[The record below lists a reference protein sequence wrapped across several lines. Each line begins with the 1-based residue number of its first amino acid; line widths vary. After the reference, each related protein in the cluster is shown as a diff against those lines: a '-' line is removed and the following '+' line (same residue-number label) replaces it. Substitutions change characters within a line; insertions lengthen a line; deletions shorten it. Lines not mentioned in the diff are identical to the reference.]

1 MPNNLLVNP
10 VIINSL
16 PMAASYKAATAT
28 QGPAGLGLFSYLR
41 IEKVI
46 WESPA
51 AVGNIVAIKDPA
63 SGAILLPMTCEA
75 AGSSPVFDWTAKPRR
90 WSDFIVTNLDSGTLY
105 IYLA

>member
-1 MPNNLLVNP
+1 MQNNLLVNP
-10 VIINSL
+10 VIITT

-28 QGPAGLGLFSYLR
+28 QGPAGLGSFSYLR

-51 AVGNIVAIKDPA
+51 VVGNIVAIKDPA

-75 AGSSPVFDWTAKPRR
+75 AGISQVFDWTAKPRR